1 MSTATLDK
9 LVWVFIYAGMAL
21 AGLGIWFLEH
31 SAAVGW
37 TLAVGGAGLV
47 LVGALL
53 IWIRSRRS

>member
-1 MSTATLDK
+1 MSNSTLDK
-9 LVWVFIYAGMAL
+9 LVWGCIYAGL
-21 AGLGIWFLEH
+21 FGAGLGIWFLEH

-53 IWIRSRRS
+53 IWIRSRRA